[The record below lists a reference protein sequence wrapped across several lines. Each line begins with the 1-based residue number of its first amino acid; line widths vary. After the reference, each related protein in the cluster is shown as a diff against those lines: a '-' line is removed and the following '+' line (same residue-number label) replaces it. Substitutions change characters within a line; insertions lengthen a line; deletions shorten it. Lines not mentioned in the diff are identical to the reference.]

1 MAVAQ
6 ASALQDALKTKMDEL
21 EAGLQGIS
29 DADAARKPA
38 ADEWSVKELL
48 SHLSGENDDFL
59 RWVRQIA
66 ETDTPE
72 LDLVPG
78 QTHFSAQR
86 ASQPVAQL
94 LAGDVPAGVGVFHV
108 AVDPG
113 YGVLQAVLNELV
125 SLDRVRA
132 VLDDL
137 VDGSL
142 TDTNNPLRAV
152 VESYNVL
159 PPPE

>member
-29 DADAARKPA
+29 DADASRKPS

-66 ETDTPE
+66 ETDTPR
-72 LDLVPG
+72 LDVVPS
-78 QTHFSAQR
+78 QTHFTVQR
-86 ASQPVAQL
+86 ASMSVGELRARVRRQYDQIGEFVA
-94 LAGDVPAGVGVFHV
+94 G
-108 AVDPG
+108 
-113 YGVLQAVLNELV
+113 LNEEQLNRKGHIG
-125 SLDRVRA
+125 L
-132 VLDDL
+132 LKETPF
-137 VDGSL
+137 G
-142 TDTNNPLRAV
+142 
-152 VESYNVL
+152 
-159 PPPE
+159 